1 MKILGISCF
10 YHDSAAALIIDGK
23 VVAAAEEERFSRL
36 KHDSSYPEK
45 AIDFC
50 LKFAN
55 LKSSDLDYIVFYEK
69 PFKKFERI
77 TLTHLVTVPNARGS
91 FVDAYKTWL
100 IDKLWIQ
107 STIAKKLN
115 FKIDKIL
122 FSDHHLS
129 HAACTFYTSPFEKA
143 AILTVDGVGEWTTTA
158 WGFAE
163 KNKINLKYDLKFPH
177 SLGLFYSAFTQFLGF
192 QVNEGEF
199 KVMGLSPYGE
209 PKYKELVEKMIHQ
222 STDGSFK
229 LDLKYF
235 DFHKSTQKAY
245 SDEFVK
251 LFNVAPNDAKK
262 SDNVKQIYADIA
274 SSAQSVL
281 EDKLVV
287 IAKNVQIKTGSKNLC
302 YSGGVALNGV
312 ANWKIF
318 QEAGFED
325 LFINPAAGDSGGAMG
340 AALYLYH
347 HVLDKKRKIVYSF
360 NPYLG
365 EKNTDEE
372 IESFFADLN
381 IKYKKYSDRD
391 LISKLARDLKNG
403 KVIGWVRGRFEWG
416 PRALGARSIIADP
429 RSKKMKD
436 LVNKKI
442 KFREAFRPF
451 APFCAIEDAKK
462 YFDVGNN
469 YKIQPLEHMIC
480 VVNVNKDKQKN
491 LGAITHV
498 DGTARPQFVRK
509 SINPLYYSLV
519 KEFGKLTGV
528 SVLLNTSFN
537 LKGEP
542 IVNKVNEAYQTFMN
556 SGLDILVIENYV
568 IEKKNLK

>member
-77 TLTHLVTVPNARGS
+77 TLTHLATVPNARGS

-158 WGFAE
+158 WGLGE
-163 KNKINLKYDLKFPH
+163 RNKINLKYDLKFPH
-177 SLGLFYSAFTQFLGF
+177 SLGLFYSVFTQFLGF

-251 LFNVAPNDAKK
+251 LFNVEPNDAKK

-287 IAKNVQIKTGSKNLC
+287 IAKNVQIKTGLKNLC

-318 QEAGFED
+318 QETGFED

-381 IKYKKYSDRD
+381 IKYKKYSDQD

-509 SINPLYYSLV
+509 STNPLYYSLV
-519 KEFGKLTGV
+519 KKFGKLTGV